1 MNDRVAEQI
10 AVAFALFG
18 ILSFTLWVISYGSGI
33 APQLVS
39 W

>member
-1 MNDRVAEQI
+1 MNNRVAEQI
-10 AVAFALFG
+10 AVAFASFG
-18 ILSFTLWVISYGSGI
+18 ILVFTLWVISWGSGI